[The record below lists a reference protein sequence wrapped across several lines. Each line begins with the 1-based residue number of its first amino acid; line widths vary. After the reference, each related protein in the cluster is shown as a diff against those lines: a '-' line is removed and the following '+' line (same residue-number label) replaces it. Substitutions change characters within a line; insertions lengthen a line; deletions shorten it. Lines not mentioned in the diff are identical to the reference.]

1 MIHQKQNIKWQD
13 MNNGQRVGV
22 VLVGIIQIA
31 LLVAALRDI
40 RKRDA
45 EELRGSK
52 TMWRAISLVNFIGP
66 ITYST
71 LGRKPQVELSLMDG
85 D

>member
-1 MIHQKQNIKWQD
+1 MIHQKQHKWQD

-31 LLVAALRDI
+31 LLAAALRDI

-52 TMWRAISLVNFIGP
+52 TMWRAISLINFIGP
-66 ITYST
+66 ITYFA
-71 LGRKPQVELSLMDG
+71 LGRKPKVETSLMDG
-85 D
+85 G

>member
-1 MIHQKQNIKWQD
+1 MKHQKHQVKWQD

-22 VLVGIIQIA
+22 VLAGIIQIA

-40 RKRDA
+40 KQRDA

-52 TMWRAISLVNFIGP
+52 ALWTAISFVNFIGP
-66 ITYST
+66 ISYFV
-71 LGRKPQVELSLMDG
+71 LGRKPVTSDQ
-85 D
+85 

>member
-1 MIHQKQNIKWQD
+1 
-13 MNNGQRVGV
+13 MNNGQRAGV
-22 VLVGIIQIA
+22 VLAGIIQIA

-52 TMWRAISLVNFIGP
+52 MMWGAISFINFIGP
-66 ITYST
+66 ITYFA
-71 LGRKPQVELSLMDG
+71 LGRKPQLSLTDTQ
-85 D
+85 